1 MQRSAPVSPPPPVG
15 LQRSTVVVTLAGIML
30 GLFLASLD
38 QTVVGT
44 ALPQIVQDL
53 GGFGRYTW
61 VATSYM
67 LASTTV
73 VPIVGR
79 LSDYYGRKWFY
90 IGAIGLFL
98 VGSALCGLAQSM
110 NQLIAARALQGLG
123 AGVMMAIAFIAIGD
137 LFSPAERGKYQ
148 GFMSAVFGLS
158 AVVGPTLGGFITDS
172 LSWHWIFFINLPL
185 GIPILALLARFFPQS
200 GGMRERPRLDL
211 YGTVLLVLTTV
222 PLLLGLSWGGVDYPW
237 GSPQVVGMLAF
248 AVGMGVLL
256 VWVELRAENPIIP
269 PALFRNGIVSV
280 SLAVIFLTGLGMFGA
295 IIFVPL
301 FFQGVLGASATSSGS
316 FLTPMML
323 GVITGA
329 TLSGQALSRLGGHYQ
344 LHGLI
349 GIAIMGLGS
358 FLLSRLTPE
367 TPYAW
372 AVGVIVLVGFGLG
385 ITFPAFTIAV
395 QNAVPHE
402 VLGIATSATQLFR
415 SVGGTVGLALLG
427 ALVTQRFT
435 HAFADA
441 LPPQVASRLPP
452 ALLEQLTRNP
462 QSLLGQG
469 DSLRGGFF
477 TSLPD
482 PAIAQGLAQALRKAL
497 SVAIGDAFLVTTAV
511 LGVAMVVVLFLKEIP
526 LRTDRERGSRLNA

>member
-1 MQRSAPVSPPPPVG
+1 MAPVHPPQQVG
-15 LQRSTVVVTLAGIML
+15 LQRSTVVVTLLGIML
-30 GLFLASLD
+30 GMFLASLD

-44 ALPQIVQDL
+44 ALPQIVADL

-61 VATSYM
+61 VATAYM

-90 IGAIGLFL
+90 IGAIGVFL
-98 VGSALCGLAQSM
+98 VGSAFCGLSQSM
-110 NQLIAARALQGLG
+110 NQLIASRALQGLG
-123 AGVMMAIAFIAIGD
+123 AGVMMAVAFISIGD

-172 LSWHWIFFINLPL
+172 LSWHWVFFINLPL
-185 GIPILALLARFFPQS
+185 GIPVLALLARFFPQS
-200 GGMRERPRLDL
+200 RPMGGSPHLDIP
-211 YGTVLLVLTTV
+211 GAVLLVLTMV

-237 GSPQVVGMLAF
+237 ASPQVVGTLVF
-248 AVGMGVLL
+248 AGVMGVAFLL
-256 VWVELRAENPIIP
+256 VELRAQDPLVP
-269 PALFRNGIVSV
+269 PALFRNGIVSI
-280 SLAVIFLTGLGMFGA
+280 SLAAIFLTGFGMFGA

-329 TLSGQALSRLGGHYQ
+329 TVSGQALSRLGGHYRLQ
-344 LHGLI
+344 GMV
-349 GIAIMGLGS
+349 GIAIMGVGT

-372 AVGVIVLVGFGLG
+372 AVGIIVVVGLG
-385 ITFPAFTIAV
+385 LGVTFPAFTIAV
-395 QNAVPHE
+395 QNGVPHE

-415 SVGGTVGLALLG
+415 SVGGTLGLALLG
-427 ALVTQRFT
+427 AWVTRRFT
-435 HAFADA
+435 DAFVQA
-441 LPPQVASRLPP
+441 LPPQVTSLLPP
-452 ALLEQLTRNP
+452 NLLTQLTHNP
-462 QSLLGQG
+462 QTFMRQSGLSGEG
-469 DSLRGGFF
+469 VFSAI
-477 TSLPD
+477 PD
-482 PAIAQGLAQALRKAL
+482 PAVAQGLAQAVRKAL
-497 SVAIGDAFLVTTAV
+497 AVAIGDAFLIATVV
-511 LGVAMVVVLFLKEIP
+511 LGVALVVVFFLKEIP
-526 LRTDRERGSRLNA
+526 LRTRREGGFGPSA